1 MSRLLSFKDL
11 RPSSWYNFS
20 LDVSLTAPII
30 ANTALYAAVRTVRSY
45 LTVQNYWVD
54 LFFQEILFLLQDHGQ
69 PRKVVHRLQK
79 TWNLDPSSKHLHISI
94 YQMLWI
100 NTEKNLLLLVNL
112 RLYRR
117 CFQYLTADIHKIL
130 QNGILIRIQ
139 SQIKSRFFGLHVF
152 FAFFSK

>member
-69 PRKVVHRLQK
+69 PRKVVPRLQK
-79 TWNLDPSSKHLHISI
+79 TWNLHPSSKHLHTRI

-100 NTEKNLLLLVNL
+100 NTEKNLLLFVNL

-117 CFQYLTADIHKIL
+117 CLQYLTADIHKIL
-130 QNGILIRIQ
+130 QNGNLIRIQ
-139 SQIKSRFFGLHVF
+139 SRIKSRFFGLHVF